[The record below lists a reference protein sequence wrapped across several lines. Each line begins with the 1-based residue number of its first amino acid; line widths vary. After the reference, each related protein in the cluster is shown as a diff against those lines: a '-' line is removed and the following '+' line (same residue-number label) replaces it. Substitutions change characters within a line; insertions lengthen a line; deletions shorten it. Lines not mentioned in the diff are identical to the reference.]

1 MSDNENDDSFN
12 DEEEEFDEKI
22 KIMIIGETK
31 IGKSSL
37 IARYCTNTFSAGTY
51 LSTIGIDFQIK
62 NIEMNGKKIRLQI
75 WDTAGQERFRNIAK
89 NYFQSSNGFIV
100 VYDITCKDSFDKLTY
115 WIGEINENAPIDT
128 KTILLGNKLDLK
140 DSREVEK
147 EEGEEFSKSK
157 NINFLEVSAKDG
169 TNVKEAF
176 DLLIK
181 QIVNNPQNISSRQK
195 RGSRVLK
202 SINIKKEKKKSCC

>member
-12 DEEEEFDEKI
+12 EEDEEYDEKI

-37 IARYCTNTFSAGTY
+37 IARYCNNSFSGGAY

-115 WIGEINENAPIDT
+115 WIGEINENAPVET
-128 KTILLGNKLDLK
+128 KTILLGNKIDLK
-140 DSREVEK
+140 DSREVPK

-176 DLLIK
+176 DLLIADILK
-181 QIVNNPQNISSRQK
+181 NNKNINNRK
-195 RGSRVLK
+195 KIGSRVLK
-202 SINIKKEKKKSCC
+202 PINIKKQKKKSCC